1 MERVGGARLGGVVLV
16 PVLHSA
22 ESCSAEG
29 FEGILL
35 TN

>member
-1 MERVGGARLGGVVLV
+1 MERIGGARLGGEV
-16 PVLHSA
+16 PVPMLHSA

-35 TN
+35 NN